1 MAAIVRL
8 YWEVAKRSF
17 QRQLA
22 YRTANLAGLVTNAF
36 FGYVRA
42 AVLVAFLQ
50 GRGEVAG
57 YDAQAAMTYSWVTQ
71 ALIMVVA
78 LWGWWE
84 IETTIR
90 TGDVVSDLSKP
101 FSYLAFWLARDYGRA
116 AYYLLFRALPIL
128 LVGQLTFGLRWP
140 SSPLSWAAF
149 ALSLVLAVTVSF
161 GWRFLLNVSAFWT
174 ADARGIGYL
183 MMAVLLFL
191 GGFAVPVHFFPPWL
205 RDLALAL
212 PFVSITQIPADI
224 FLERVGG
231 PALAATLLQQA
242 LWAAA
247 MLGAARALLALA
259 MRRVVT
265 QGG

>member
-8 YWEVAKRSF
+8 YWEVATRAF

-22 YRTANLAGLVTNAF
+22 YRTANLAGLATNAF

-42 AVLVAFLQ
+42 TVFIAFLHE
-50 GRGEVAG
+50 RGEVAG

-84 IETTIR
+84 IEATIR

-101 FSYLAFWLARDYGRA
+101 FSYLTFWLARDYGRA
-116 AYYLLFRALPIL
+116 VYFLLFRAVPIL
-128 LVGQLTFGLRWP
+128 LIGQLTFGLRWP
-140 SSPLSWAAF
+140 AQPITWAAL

-161 GWRFLLNVSAFWT
+161 AWRFLLNVSAFWT

-205 RDLALAL
+205 RTLALAL
-212 PFVSITQIPADI
+212 PFVSITQTPADI
-224 FLERVGG
+224 FLERVTG
-231 PALAATLLQQA
+231 PALAVALIQQA
-242 LWAAA
+242 LWAAT